1 MPHRSGLLWIAASA
15 SIRRLEKLTGD
26 GKGPWLCSW
35 AVRIAERDKR
45 RRTHPSFPGLQT
57 WEGASRGSRVRFPE
71 EKGGSS
77 TQPGPGSPAATSV
90 RKRRSKPAFGG
101 QAAGTVAGSLRS
113 RILAAKRLAQA
124 RRTRLAGVE
133 ERALVVGRRA
143 GLDPTAV
150 FDETVVKAGS
160 GDHPREPGREVGFG
174 EVGATR
180 TPEARQ
186 HARCAAENAAH
197 EKPGAEELSIEA
209 PPGPRRLDSGAP
221 SRPRPRTFS

>member
-1 MPHRSGLLWIAASA
+1 MEKARGCARGL
-15 SIRRLEKLTGD
+15 
-26 GKGPWLCSW
+26 
-35 AVRIAERDKR
+35 
-45 RRTHPSFPGLQT
+45 FGLQNAT
-57 WEGASRGSRVRFPE
+57 RDVGLTARFQVYQPGKELPE
-71 EKGGSS
+71 EAACGFPRRKVGLAPG
-77 TQPGPGSPAATSV
+77 PGPGSPAATSV
-90 RKRRSKPAFGG
+90 RKRRSKPAGGG

-133 ERALVVGRRA
+133 ERALVVGRRP

-197 EKPGAEELSIEA
+197 EKPSAEELSIKA
-209 PPGPRRLDSGAP
+209 PPGPRRLESGAP
-221 SRPRPRTFS
+221 SRPRPQASS